1 MQMQND
7 SPEDHGEEME
17 DYGDEGEDDIEVA
30 DQQVQ

>member
-17 DYGDEGEDDIEVA
+17 DYGDEDEDDIEVA